1 MASIGETLRE
11 ARDAAGLSLQDVHEA
26 TKITSQNLAALEEDR
41 FDSFPNRVYARAFL
55 RDYANY
61 LGLDSAALLVRYED
75 EWCREPEASAAPARR
90 SGSLARKLAYLFAGL
105 LVLGALAA
113 GAYFTLEKYGR
124 KTPPGVGARPR
135 VEDRSGEVAHLPKA
149 SVPSN
154 GNETA
159 AQPKPADQPKPEAE
173 PVPPPAPEK
182 LVLEVTTLRP
192 VWVEVRTDGVTA
204 AYATLPTGTRTFEAK
219 KQIYIKVGQA
229 DGVRLKENGKPVPP
243 LGTRAVR
250 AERTFTLPEAPV
262 PPAPQGGAPAP
273 VVPAAPS
280 APPASPGG

>member
-1 MASIGETLRE
+1 MASIGETLKE
-11 ARDAAGLSLQDVHEA
+11 ARDAAGLSIQDVHEA

-75 EWCREPEASAAPARR
+75 EWCREPETSAPPARK
-90 SGSLARKLAYLFAGL
+90 SGSFVRKLAYLFVGL
-105 LVLGALAA
+105 LVLGALGV
-113 GAYFTLEKYGR
+113 GAYFALEEYGR

-135 VEDRSGEVAHLPKA
+135 VEERSGEVAHLPKA

-154 GNETA
+154 GSETA
-159 AQPKPADQPKPEAE
+159 LEPKPAEQPKPEAK

-192 VWVEVRTDGVTA
+192 VWVEVKTDGVTA
-204 AYATLPTGTRTFEAK
+204 VYATLPVGTRTFEAK
-219 KQIYIKVGQA
+219 KKIYIKVGQA
-229 DGVRLKENGKPVPP
+229 DGVRLKANGKPVPP

-250 AERTFTLPEAPV
+250 AERTFMLPQT
-262 PPAPQGGAPAP
+262 PAPQSGAPAP
-273 VVPAAPS
+273 VAPAAPS
-280 APPASPGG
+280 APPTSSGG